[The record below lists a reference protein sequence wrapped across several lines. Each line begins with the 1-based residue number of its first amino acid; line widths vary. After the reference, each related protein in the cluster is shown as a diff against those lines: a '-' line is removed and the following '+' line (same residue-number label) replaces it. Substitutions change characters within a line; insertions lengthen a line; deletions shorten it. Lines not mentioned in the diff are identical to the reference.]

1 MEKYLLSLIRL
12 LLTVLSPEIRNS
24 IVKLLNDLEKQADKT
39 SNKWDDLIVVMLKH
53 LLLGDDKPAKF

>member
-53 LLLGDDKPAKF
+53 LLLGNNKSDSF